1 MWAVCGQFSLY
12 LCTRDCDRQP
22 NERAAIIS
30 QQNRAEKGVGMGR
43 KKGLCHLIQ
52 HWACVPGEAQYNSNT
67 NSFA

>member
-30 QQNRAEKGVGMGR
+30 QQNKAERGVAWEEKGFVPFIPTL
-43 KKGLCHLIQ
+43 GLRARRGSIQVQHL
-52 HWACVPGEAQYNSNT
+52 
-67 NSFA
+67 